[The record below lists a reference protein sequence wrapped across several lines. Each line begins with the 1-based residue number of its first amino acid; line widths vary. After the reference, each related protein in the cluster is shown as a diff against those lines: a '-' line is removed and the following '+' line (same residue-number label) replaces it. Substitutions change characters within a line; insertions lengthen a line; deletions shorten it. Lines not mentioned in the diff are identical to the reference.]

1 VNSQNQEFEKVLALL
16 RSLLRSPRQDGAARV
31 VAVVGLSPNP
41 ERPSFGV
48 AARLQRAG
56 LKIVPVNPGA
66 KEILG
71 ERCYPALDG
80 VPGEVD
86 CAQIFRKSGD
96 VPPVVDAA
104 IAKGVKAIWMQTG
117 IEHAEAAQKARQA
130 GIWVV
135 MNRCL
140 ATDWVLR

>member
-1 VNSQNQEFEKVLALL
+1 MEEYEKVLALL
-16 RSLLRSPRQDGAARV
+16 RSPRGDAGQARV
-31 VAVVGLSPNP
+31 LAVVGLSPNP

-66 KEILG
+66 QEILG
-71 ERCYPALDG
+71 ERCYPTLG
-80 VPGEVD
+80 TVPGDID
-86 CAQIFRKSGD
+86 CVQVFRKSDD
-96 VPPVVDAA
+96 VPPVVDEA
-104 IAKGVKAIWMQTG
+104 IEKGVKAIWMQTG
-117 IEHAEAAQKARQA
+117 IENAEAALKARRS
-130 GIWVV
+130 GILVV